1 MIIKIEIQNFGSI
14 KSKETIKFNKD
25 ITAFIGKNESGKS
38 TILRAIYKLNNGK
51 IEDSDKN
58 VQLKSQESLIEA
70 TFKLEKEDII
80 KINLE
85 QKETKYAFY
94 KFPEEYDNLYYTKKI
109 VDNSNDVH
117 YGLYFLEKGSKKPKY
132 ITCIFLDKIKSEIL
146 KLLKNIQNEKIKDFL
161 KKIDTFKY
169 DEIKD
174 NISSLIN
181 IL

>member
-70 TFKLEKEDII
+70 TFKLEK
-80 KINLE
+80 K
-85 QKETKYAFY
+85 T
-94 KFPEEYDNLYYTKKI
+94 
-109 VDNSNDVH
+109 
-117 YGLYFLEKGSKKPKY
+117 
-132 ITCIFLDKIKSEIL
+132 
-146 KLLKNIQNEKIKDFL
+146 
-161 KKIDTFKY
+161 
-169 DEIKD
+169 
-174 NISSLIN
+174 
-181 IL
+181 